1 MAGGRTGWQGWQGGA
16 AQAAPSRLLKRHWH
30 SLRQGGA
37 SLPRR
42 DAITPRAI
50 AGMLDHVLMAERRP
64 GGAVLLRYA
73 GMAVNAVHG
82 QDLTGRPL
90 SALFEIG
97 MRDQLLEA
105 LELAFSGSRTLDMEL
120 HSERGLTRPPLMA
133 RLTLLPLAGV
143 GSEGVTLIGCLDLD
157 GPPILPPR
165 RFRIER
171 VLGVPLTPHPDL
183 RPLPA
188 RRREQTADM
197 APEPGPEPGRG
208 PVLVWSGA

>member
-1 MAGGRTGWQGWQGGA
+1 MDMAGGRTGFQGWQGGT
-16 AQAAPSRLLKRHWH
+16 AQAAPSGLLKRHWH
-30 SLRQGGA
+30 SLRQGTA
-37 SLPRR
+37 LPRR

-73 GMAVNAVHG
+73 GTAVNAVHG

-97 MRDQLLEA
+97 MRDQLLGA
-105 LELAFSGSRTLDMEL
+105 LEMAFAGKRTLEMGL
-120 HSERGLTRPPLMA
+120 YSERGLTRPPLTA
-133 RLTLLPLAGV
+133 RLTLLPLAAV
-143 GSEGVTLIGCLDLD
+143 ASEGVTLIGCLDLD

-171 VLGVPLTPHPDL
+171 VLGVPLTALHDPRQPQERPPD
-183 RPLPA
+183 RPA
-188 RRREQTADM
+188 GADS
-197 APEPGPEPGRG
+197 G
-208 PVLVWSGA
+208 PVLVWSGG

>member
-1 MAGGRTGWQGWQGGA
+1 MAGGRTGWQGWQGSA
-16 AQAAPSRLLKRHWH
+16 AQAAPSHLLKRHWH
-30 SLRQGGA
+30 SLRKGA
-37 SLPRR
+37 ALPRR

-105 LELAFSGSRTLDMEL
+105 LEPAFAGSRTLDMEL
-120 HSERGLTRPPLMA
+120 YSERGLTRPPLKA
-133 RLTLLPLAGV
+133 RLTLLPLAPV
-143 GSEGVTLIGCLDLD
+143 GSEGVTLIGCFDLD

-171 VLGVPLTPHPDL
+171 VLGVPLTDEHFTRPAPHNPPDRAAETGL
-183 RPLPA
+183 
-188 RRREQTADM
+188 
-197 APEPGPEPGRG
+197 G
-208 PVLVWSGA
+208 PVLVWSGG